1 MFTQLNTQ
9 QRTPLSGFAFSTVHY
24 EVRDIVS
31 LFYKASH
38 KKKKSTN
45 DEWVLNLERYLGHL
59 KIQQSSKGE
68 LCSTVQSQ
76 WQSILNNV
84 IQAVTQFEASYKA
97 NCPCAGLLPS
107 PFIKRLLRIQQDA
120 QLALLYI
127 EV

>member
-9 QRTPLSGFAFSTVHY
+9 QRAPLSGFDFSTVHY

-45 DEWVLNLERYLGHL
+45 DEWIINLERYLGHL
-59 KIQQSSKGE
+59 KIQQSKGDIY
-68 LCSTVQSQ
+68 STVQSQ
-76 WQSILNNV
+76 WQSILSNV

-107 PFIKRLLRIQQDA
+107 PFMKRLRRIQRDA